1 MAGDFSGLAFSKV
14 VFPRLGFC
22 RLTSANVL
30 FKAARVSPA
39 SEELIGR
46 AIQRQPSWVC
56 AGVSLFFIGISTALL
71 SLSSVSAQQSV
82 LTLREAEFRNRWSG
96 PQEDRVST
104 PQYFEPGGGLDEPAP
119 ADQIDADNNQP
130 SFEKTLDQ
138 LAEKIQRGLRFGPL
152 DFQLGLSSGWE
163 YSSQN
168 SFGDGTDFT
177 NSNSLFAAPTVG
189 VLYQREVGVWNV
201 SARYGAGYRYYFNPD
216 YTAAGTGNQRNP
228 LSMTAGVDVGY
239 NTSRLTMNLNASASS
254 GTGYDPVAGA
264 NNWQTSTST
273 GLSARY
279 IISDELSAGGA
290 LSGTYSNTADAQVA
304 PGETSQPNSNT
315 LNAGASLFTDYM
327 VTPKTNVRLLLSA
340 GEDLQDFEGGI
351 SEGRRY
357 YDSMLLFTYQLA
369 PKLSVDAGG
378 GAGYVQDQNIPDP
391 KYTGLRPVYT
401 AGINYT
407 PTEKTFFK
415 AKFGMQGADVKP
427 NFSLVA
433 GWDVREKTRLS
444 LSVYQNQGFS
454 SLSPDQYN
462 VTRGILGTV
471 AQRLFKGINFS
482 LSAGYEQSEY
492 VSLTNEKL
500 NNPNE
505 GPASYWLAN
514 ASIYWRLREWLGWQN
529 TMQISAGQGSSD
541 QIQTTVNTSLNLTF

>member
-1 MAGDFSGLAFSKV
+1 M
-14 VFPRLGFC
+14 
-22 RLTSANVL
+22 
-30 FKAARVSPA
+30 
-39 SEELIGR
+39 
-46 AIQRQPSWVC
+46 
-56 AGVSLFFIGISTALL
+56 STVLL
-71 SLSSVSAQQSV
+71 SLSGASAQQSV
-82 LTLREAEFRNRWSG
+82 LTLREAEFRHRWSG
-96 PQEDRVST
+96 PQEDKVST
-104 PQYFEPGGGLDEPAP
+104 PQYFEPGGGLDEESAT
-119 ADQIDADNNQP
+119 AEQIDAEKNQP
-130 SFEKTLDQ
+130 SVEKTLDQ

-168 SFGDGTDFT
+168 SVGDGTDFN

-189 VLYQREVGVWNV
+189 VLYEREVGVWNV

-216 YTAAGTGNQRNP
+216 YTAAGTANQRNP
-228 LSMTAGVDVGY
+228 LFMTGGVDVGY

-264 NNWQTSTST
+264 NNWQTSTSA
-273 GLSARY
+273 GLSVRY

-315 LNAGASLFTDYM
+315 LNAGASVFTDYM
-327 VTPKTNVRLLLSA
+327 LTPKTNVRLLLSA

-391 KYTGLRPVYT
+391 KYTGLRPVYS

-433 GWDVREKTRLS
+433 GWDAREKTRLS

-482 LSAGYEQSEY
+482 LSAGYEQSDY

-500 NNPNE
+500 NNPEE

-529 TMQISAGQGSSD
+529 TMQISAGQGNSD
-541 QIQTTVNTSLNLTF
+541 QIQTTFNTSLNLTF

>member
-1 MAGDFSGLAFSKV
+1 V
-14 VFPRLGFC
+14 
-22 RLTSANVL
+22 
-30 FKAARVSPA
+30 
-39 SEELIGR
+39 
-46 AIQRQPSWVC
+46 
-56 AGVSLFFIGISTALL
+56 L
-71 SLSSVSAQQSV
+71 SLSSASAQQSV

-104 PQYFEPGGGLDEPAP
+104 PQYFEQGGGLDEPTNAE
-119 ADQIDADNNQP
+119 QIDSENNQLGV
-130 SFEKTLDQ
+130 EKTLDQ
-138 LAEKIQRGLRFGPL
+138 LAEKIHRGLRFGPL

-168 SFGDGTDFT
+168 SIGDGTDFS
-177 NSNSLFAAPTVG
+177 NSNSLFAAPTLG

-201 SARYGAGYRYYFNPD
+201 SARYGTGYRYYFNPD
-216 YTAAGTGNQRNP
+216 YTAAGIGNQRNP
-228 LSMTAGVDVGY
+228 LSMTGGLEVGY
-239 NTSRLTMNLNASASS
+239 NTSRLTMDLNASASS

-264 NNWQTSTST
+264 NNWQTSTSA

-327 VTPKTNVRLLLSA
+327 VTPKTNVRLVLSA
-340 GEDLQDFEGGI
+340 GEDLQDFQGGI

-369 PKLSVDAGG
+369 PKLSLDAGG
-378 GAGYVQDQNIPDP
+378 GAGYVQDHNIPDP
-391 KYTGLRPVYT
+391 KYAGFRPVYT

-433 GWDVREKTRLS
+433 GWDAREKTRLS

-471 AQRLFKGINFS
+471 AQRLFKGINVS
-482 LSAGYEQSEY
+482 LSAGYEQSDY
-492 VSLTNEKL
+492 VSLTSENL
-500 NNPNE
+500 NNPDE
-505 GPASYWLAN
+505 GPAAYWLAN

-529 TMQISAGQGSSD
+529 TMQISAGQGNSD
-541 QIQTTVNTSLNLTF
+541 QIQTTFNTSLNLTF